1 MEKPYI
7 FSVIIII
14 IRETRTLTLDN
25 SFFKIV
31 KRRRVIIFIIKAP
44 PEKNSLRISP
54 CNNAPPSPLYHFPN
68 QYGSGLS
75 GQVIPA
81 NSSWKRARV
90 SDKIYR
96 AHDQQF
102 HSTVY
107 LIPALPSCQKKRK
120 KKPRST
126 SSKTPSFLSSSIQR
140 NNNRSLHKFHRR
152 RGKQ

>member
-54 CNNAPPSPLYHFPN
+54 CNNAPPSPLDHFPN

-81 NSSWKRARV
+81 NSS
-90 SDKIYR
+90 
-96 AHDQQF
+96 
-102 HSTVY
+102 
-107 LIPALPSCQKKRK
+107 
-120 KKPRST
+120 
-126 SSKTPSFLSSSIQR
+126 
-140 NNNRSLHKFHRR
+140 
-152 RGKQ
+152 